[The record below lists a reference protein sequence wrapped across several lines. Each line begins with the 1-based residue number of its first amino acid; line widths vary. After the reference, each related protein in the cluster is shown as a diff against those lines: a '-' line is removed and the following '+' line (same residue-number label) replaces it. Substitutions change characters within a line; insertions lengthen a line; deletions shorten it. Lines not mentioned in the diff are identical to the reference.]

1 MADDKDKYVAG
12 RGNPRL
18 DVTRPD
24 SLSFTPWSKSLG
36 PEWDKGADKYTL
48 GSDKSFATDPNLLK
62 LNSKEADA
70 LLKGTVFARDSSG
83 LLADKDTIKDR
94 NRDIAERN
102 TSAFTRGKN
111 GLLTLR
117 DPNEPIPS
125 PSQPVPKTKQQPPKK
140 DLSGGGAKSG
150 TKPSKKISSYGR
162 GDPTFK
168 QFSPQV
174 FKEGFYKA
182 AVASAKHF
190 IPQYGLFGT
199 GFHGGAIRIQ
209 PMSWKGAFPILNV
222 QQFDA
227 AAAASTYEAKEEEDD
242 E

>member
-62 LNSKEADA
+62 LNSSTGDA
-70 LLKGTVFARDSSG
+70 LLKQTAFGRDSSG
-83 LLADKDTIKDR
+83 LLSSKDTLDAR
-94 NRDIAERN
+94 NKELAARN

-117 DPNEPIPS
+117 DPNAPIPS
-125 PSQPVPKTKQQPPKK
+125 PNQPVPKTEQASTKK

-168 QFSPQV
+168 QFNPKV

-209 PMSWKGAFPILNV
+209 PMTWKGAFPILNV

-227 AAAASTYEAKEEEDD
+227 AAAASTYETKEEEDD